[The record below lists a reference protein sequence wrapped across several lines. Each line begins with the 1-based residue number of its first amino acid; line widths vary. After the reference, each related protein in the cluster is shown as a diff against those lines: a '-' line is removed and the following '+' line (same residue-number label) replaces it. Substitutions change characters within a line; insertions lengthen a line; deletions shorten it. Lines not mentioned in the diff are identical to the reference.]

1 MQLPCPYC
9 SHTVEANC
17 QYGDLVRCTA
27 CAKVFECDQYA
38 PVTAVILPEAPE
50 PDLPESEEPPS
61 DDPQAKT
68 IKKLTCPRCSGEVTS
83 NCRYGDLVRCASCR
97 KGFEATPEL
106 AADQPLPAQPA
117 TPSAQQSAATTAADR
132 AYSYNDYALRLSSY
146 CDGIGLPDEIIHE
159 AYDQIVVEGEVQF
172 PVNADAIRRAIYDG
186 LENIRSLTKEVYA
199 LAEGKP
205 LHWPLYERCAE
216 LCRAHQLEVEAF
228 YGLEP
233 PEKPQSL
240 AELLPMLK
248 VAEMKALL
256 QAHDH
261 KPERKRADIE
271 QQMLQL
277 IPWEA
282 CADIAAAHHAAAL
295 AKHDSACIKDQYD
308 YLLRMILRRAYF
320 LAQIGRW
327 VSYGIKHSRP
337 VMSGYGVEAD
347 DKKLAKL
354 LDGSG
359 YSGVFKGNQI
369 MKLLPLFPGDRM
381 SVRFDF
387 RR

>member
-9 SHTVEANC
+9 SHTFEANC

-27 CAKVFECDQYA
+27 CAKVFECDRHE
-38 PVTAVILPEAPE
+38 PVMVAIDLELSDLEEWQAEIPPEKTAR
-50 PDLPESEEPPS
+50 
-61 DDPQAKT
+61 
-68 IKKLTCPRCSGEVTS
+68 KLACPHCGNDVVST
-83 NCRYGDLVRCASCR
+83 CRYGDLVRCASCR
-97 KGFEATPEL
+97 KGFEA
-106 AADQPLPAQPA
+106 AQTLEMSHIASRLSGDPPA
-117 TPSAQQSAATTAADR
+117 TAPKARTQQSTAA
-132 AYSYNDYALRLSSY
+132 AYSYNDYARRLSSY
-146 CDGIGLPDEIIHE
+146 CDGIELPDEIIHE

-172 PVNADAIRRAIYDG
+172 PVNADAIHRAICDG

-199 LAEGKP
+199 LSEGKP

-216 LCRAHQLEVEAF
+216 LCRIHKIAPEAF
-228 YGLEP
+228 YGLDP

-240 AELLPMLK
+240 AELLPKLK

-256 QAHDH
+256 QAHGH
-261 KPERKRADIE
+261 KAEKKRADIE
-271 QQMLQL
+271 QQILQS

-282 CADIAAAHHAAAL
+282 CTELVAAHHAAAL
-295 AKHDSACIKDQYD
+295 AKHESACIKEQYE
-308 YLLRMILRRAYF
+308 YLLRMILHRAYF
-320 LAQIGRW
+320 LAQIARW
-327 VSYGIKHSRP
+327 VPYNIKHSRP
-337 VMSGYGVEAD
+337 VMSGYDVEAD

-359 YSGVFKGNQI
+359 YSGVFKGKQI

-381 SVRFDF
+381 DVRFDY